1 MSLIRRFFKENRA
14 VVLVESALIVP
25 IFIVVLALVLES
37 CRISLSYALIE
48 SGLNSGIK
56 AAKLARGVNA
66 SSLIKNNIDDMSFN
80 LFDSD
85 DLEIELQSA
94 DDLADL
100 LYGGESGGGK
110 GGQYV
115 HVTVTAHIGI
125 LNGIVPNSLF
135 TDSQINAYYI
145 NEPDY

>member
-14 VVLVESALIVP
+14 VVLVESALIMP
-25 IFIVVLALVLES
+25 IFIVVLALVIES

-66 SSLIKNNIDDMSFN
+66 ASLIKNNIDEMSFN
-80 LFDSD
+80 LFNSD

-94 DDLADL
+94 DNLANL
-100 LYGGESGGGK
+100 LYGGESGGGE

-115 HVTVTAHIGI
+115 RVTVTAHIGI
-125 LNGIVPNSLF
+125 LNGIIPNSLF

>member
-14 VVLVESALIVP
+14 VVLVESALIMP

-37 CRISLSYALIE
+37 CRVSLSYALIE
-48 SGLNSGIK
+48 SGLNNGIK

-94 DDLADL
+94 DDLANL
-100 LYGGESGGGK
+100 LYGGESGGGN

-125 LNGIVPNSLF
+125 LNGIISNSLF
-135 TDSQINAYYI
+135 ADSQINAYYI

>member
-14 VVLVESALIVP
+14 VVLVESALIMP
-25 IFIVVLALVLES
+25 IFIVVFALVLES
-37 CRISLSYALIE
+37 CRVSLSYALIE
-48 SGLNSGIK
+48 SGLNNGIK

-66 SSLIKNNIDDMSFN
+66 ASLIKNNIDDMSFN

-85 DLEIELQSA
+85 DLEIKLQNA
-94 DDLADL
+94 DNLVNL
-100 LYGGESGGGK
+100 LYGGERGGGK
-110 GGQYV
+110 GGRYV

-125 LNGIVPNSLF
+125 LNGIISNSLF
-135 TDSQINAYYI
+135 ADSQINAYYI